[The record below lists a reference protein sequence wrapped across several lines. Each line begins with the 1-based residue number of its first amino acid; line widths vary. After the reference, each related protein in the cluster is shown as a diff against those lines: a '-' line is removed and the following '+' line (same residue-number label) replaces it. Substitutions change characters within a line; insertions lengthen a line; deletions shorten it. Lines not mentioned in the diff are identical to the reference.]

1 MALRLLL
8 VGLIAL
14 FCARP
19 ALAQDMQGLS
29 SVEVKLVLEND
40 AVLDAEGSP
49 TEMACELFG
58 FDPEYSTREVAYLE
72 TASRGF
78 IGEGWTNRVR
88 HKEGKN
94 KLEITFKK
102 RYAVEGTDIE
112 SALALAR
119 EQGFGDETGPWEAEL
134 DWGYEKMTLSVSRE
148 EKVSFPEGVSTVE
161 ELGLDEAVA
170 FVGEAMPTLERDWR
184 YEE

>member
-19 ALAQDMQGLS
+19 ALAQDRQGLS

-58 FDPEYSTREVAYLE
+58 LDPEYSTREVAYLE
-72 TASRGF
+72 TASREF
-78 IGEGWTNRVR
+78 IGEGWTNRVC
-88 HKEGKN
+88 HKEDKK

-112 SALALAR
+112 SALTLA
-119 EQGFGDETGPWEAEL
+119 
-134 DWGYEKMTLSVSRE
+134 
-148 EKVSFPEGVSTVE
+148 
-161 ELGLDEAVA
+161 
-170 FVGEAMPTLERDWR
+170 
-184 YEE
+184 